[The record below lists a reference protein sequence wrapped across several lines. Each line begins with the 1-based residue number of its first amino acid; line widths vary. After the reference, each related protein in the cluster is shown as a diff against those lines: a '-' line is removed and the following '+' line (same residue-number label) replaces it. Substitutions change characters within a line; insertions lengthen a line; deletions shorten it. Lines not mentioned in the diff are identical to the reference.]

1 MMRSEPAGGRR
12 KKCRTQ
18 AVAGRPA
25 AARNRQRVL
34 ARVAA
39 ERSEREQAAAAERR
53 AAEYAR
59 VVAGEAS
66 CEKLR
71 RASLLVRRRH
81 RDAQEALRAHESTRV
96 ERLRVEAALSKQSD
110 AAAKEAYSRFLHAQR
125 ANAKLAPLTTT
136 ASRVGIGR

>member
-12 KKCRTQ
+12 RKCRTQ

-59 VVAGEAS
+59 VVGGEAS

-96 ERLRVEAALSKQSD
+96 ERLCVEAALSKQSD
-110 AAAKEAYSRFLHAQR
+110 AAAK
-125 ANAKLAPLTTT
+125 
-136 ASRVGIGR
+136 